1 MLKLKTTAKEL
12 LSKDNLTDLQI
23 KHQSLP
29 ISKHSLIRDA
39 VNFTKE
45 LRMSLQPGFLASHFL
60 SPENKPE
67 QMTHATC
74 GLQTIECIRQIRPK
88 YAFLENVPGLLSSG
102 YFGTIIGALHEARYN
117 AKWCSIGAA
126 DVGAAHRRKRI
137 WILAN
142 DISKRGEGL
151 VESKNIGKT
160 RQGRW
165 FSKEDLQQIADNPFE
180 RTDMWPKPLLRGKKW
195 MGWPIGWTDLEPLAM
210 DKFQSWPQQHINF

>member
-74 GLQTIECIRQIRPK
+74 GLKQSNALGKYDPNTHSWKTCQGFLALDTSEPSLVLFTKHGIMQNGVLSELLMLAQHIEEKGYGFWPTISAREGRDWSKAKILARLDKGDGLAKRICNKSQTTRLSEQIC
-88 YAFLENVPGLLSSG
+88 GLNP
-102 YFGTIIGALHEARYN
+102 YFGE
-117 AKWCSIGAA
+117 
-126 DVGAAHRRKRI
+126 
-137 WILAN
+137 
-142 DISKRGEGL
+142 
-151 VESKNIGKT
+151 
-160 RQGRW
+160 
-165 FSKEDLQQIADNPFE
+165 
-180 RTDMWPKPLLRGKKW
+180 KW